1 MKNRRLIVITGSQ
14 CRAARA
20 LVEISRPMLARRSDV
35 SVDAIERFENVSG
48 SLKCTEI
55 QAIQDTLE
63 KLGAVFIPENGSG
76 YGVRLKFNN
85 LEAAEIA
92 LFEYEG
98 GLVADDRVP

>member
-1 MKNRRLIVITGSQ
+1 MHADFI
-14 CRAARA
+14 
-20 LVEISRPMLARRSDV
+20 
-35 SVDAIERFENVSG
+35 
-48 SLKCTEI
+48 
-55 QAIQDTLE
+55 LE

>member
-1 MKNRRLIVITGSQ
+1 MITGSQ

-20 LVEISRPMLARRSDV
+20 LVEISKPMLARRSGV

-48 SLKCTEI
+48 SLKRREI

-63 KLGAVFIPENGSG
+63 ELGAAFIPENGRG

-92 LFEYEG
+92 RFECEG
-98 GLVADDRVP
+98 GFVADDRVP

>member
-1 MKNRRLIVITGSQ
+1 MMCSEAAWWRCHRRLVLDN
-14 CRAARA
+14 RVA
-20 LVEISRPMLARRSDV
+20 ISPDDAQKVRGASPMHADF
-35 SVDAIERFENVSG
+35 I
-48 SLKCTEI
+48 
-55 QAIQDTLE
+55 LE